1 VAASP
6 FDRTTAVWTRSKVSA
21 TTSGSTATG
30 RGATGISGETS
41 GSFTAGIAATGSEYR
56 KLGLEDETRLSGY
69 GVSWCATCDGAF
81 FKQKRVA
88 VIGGGD
94 SALEEAT
101 FLTRFADKVF
111 LVHRR
116 DEFRGDAALDTWI
129 HRIAL
134 NAAIDLTRK
143 RKRRAEE
150 KLHDDA
156 FESPMSDSPEGEHSQ
171 ETLHRDLAVALQR
184 LSPME
189 RQAFLL
195 KHIEGWRLD
204 EIAESL
210 QTNINNV
217 KSVLFRGV
225 RKLRVDL
232 HVWRSAQE

>member
-1 VAASP
+1 VLTLLKSWVQPDAFHTVLNERSGRWYNACLRITRDADLAA
-6 FDRTTAVWTRSKVSA
+6 DAVQ
-21 TTSGSTATG
+21 
-30 RGATGISGETS
+30 E
-41 GSFTAGIAATGSEYR
+41 
-56 KLGLEDETRLSGY
+56 
-69 GVSWCATCDGAF
+69 
-81 FKQKRVA
+81 
-88 VIGGGD
+88 
-94 SALEEAT
+94 ALLKAW
-101 FLTRFADKVF
+101 D
-111 LVHRR
+111 RR